1 MSLHTLTNERGA
13 RHRKLRVGRG
23 RSSGK
28 GKTCGRGTKGQ
39 MSRKGHKHRAV
50 FEGGQMP
57 LVRRLPKR
65 GFNNPFGTVYTPV
78 NVARLSQF
86 EDGTDVTI
94 ERMREAGMANGSRV
108 KIKILGHGAGLD
120 RKLNVK
126 AHAFSAS
133 ARQKIE
139 AAGGSCEVIS

>member
-1 MSLHTLTNERGA
+1 MSLHTLTNTRGA
-13 RHRKLRVGRG
+13 RHRKIRVGRG

-65 GFNNPFGTVYTPV
+65 GFNNPLGTVYTPV

-94 ERMREAGMANGSRV
+94 ERLREAGMANGSRV
-108 KIKILGHGAGLD
+108 KIKILGQGADLD

-126 AHAFSAS
+126 AHSFSAS
-133 ARQKIE
+133 ARKKIE
-139 AAGGSCEVIS
+139 AAGGSCEVVS